1 MQNKRISRVFCL
13 FVLGNIIINQQ
24 SHTYSLT
31 MFCNR
36 VVRFLFFVF
45 QNLVLLIPYLIMH
58 FRQILGSWQSTY
70 QWTGKLLPVVFYL
83 QRMRFLYLPRNSYRM
98 VNTMASYSTDTCLV
112 VLIATKHYTRK
123 KSWRSWTT
131 LISMVNCN
139 VSGEL
144 LNHNPT
150 VHFVPIVN

>member
-70 QWTGKLLPVVFYL
+70 QWTGKLLPVVFLSPKDALFVFASQFLQNGKYNGLLLYWYL
-83 QRMRFLYLPRNSYRM
+83 FGGLDSNKALYQKKVLTFLNNSHKYGK
-98 VNTMASYSTDTCLV
+98 L
-112 VLIATKHYTRK
+112 
-123 KSWRSWTT
+123 
-131 LISMVNCN
+131 
-139 VSGEL
+139 
-144 LNHNPT
+144 
-150 VHFVPIVN
+150 